1 MLVFNSF
8 IFSEPSSAPKNIISK
23 KENETTYTISWDP
36 LSRELS
42 NGDVIAYEVSQT
54 LVSGSRT
61 ARAISSAAIVLEN
74 TTDTFKVL
82 SDLKA
87 CSKYSVQVRAYTTA
101 GPGVFG
107 SIPEPI
113 VTSGRMCSIWLTP
126 IVIFRIYFVLR
137 NTFHLIVA
145 GRKVIHR
152 LNQRGS

>member
-1 MLVFNSF
+1 M
-8 IFSEPSSAPKNIISK
+8 
-23 KENETTYTISWDP
+23 
-36 LSRELS
+36 
-42 NGDVIAYEVSQT
+42 IAYEVNQT
-54 LVSGSRT
+54 MVSRPRS
-61 ARAISSAAIVLEN
+61 ARAISSAAIVLVN
-74 TTDTFKVL
+74 TTGTFKVL
-82 SDLKA
+82 SGLKA

-107 SIPEPI
+107 SILKPI

-152 LNQRGS
+152 LKNGIHLNHA